1 MKPDLIIFDC
11 DGVLVDSEAL
21 ENQLLVDMA
30 ERHGLRVNADEA
42 HLEFVGRKLADC
54 VRHMER
60 VAGRNLPDTF
70 IEDYRKQLKVI
81 VERELKPIAG
91 VREALELIAVLKCVA
106 SNGPRNKIEQALRVT
121 GLQKFFEGRLFCAY
135 DVSAWKPEPDLFLH
149 AAKMM
154 GVPPEA
160 CTVIED
166 SRLGVQAALA
176 AGMRVVAYEPTGGVV
191 PGTITI
197 KSMDQLPR
205 MRIPGQKAHRFQR
218 NVPSHYD

>member
-121 GLQKFFEGRLFCAY
+121 GLQNFFEGRLFSAY

-205 MRIPGQKAHRFQR
+205 IF
-218 NVPSHYD
+218 S